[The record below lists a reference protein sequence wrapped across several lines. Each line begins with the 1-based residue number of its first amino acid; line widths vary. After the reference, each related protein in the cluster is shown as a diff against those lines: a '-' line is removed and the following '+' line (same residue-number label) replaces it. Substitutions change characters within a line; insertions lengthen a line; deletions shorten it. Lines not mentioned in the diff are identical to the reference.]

1 MDRGH
6 AKPPLPSI
14 EPNLRRLRAFAEV
27 ARWNNVRRAA
37 ESLYLTQPTVTRAVQ
52 KLERELGLPL
62 FERSAGG
69 MTPTP
74 YGVAVARRADL
85 LFAHLD
91 KATAELAALQPGARN
106 APSRTTGI
114 LAHALTHRHLQALIA
129 TSDHGTQS
137 AAAAHLQLSQ
147 PAVTQALGD
156 LEYLTGQALL
166 LRTSRGMTATAA
178 GEVLVRR
185 GKLALAELEALRSDI
200 AEHLGM
206 VTGSVNIG
214 VLPMAGTLLVPRAV
228 NRLLQAHPE
237 VRVCLID
244 GPYDTLLQRLRCGE
258 LDVVVGPLRTPCPS
272 NDVVQ
277 QPLFDGELSVIAR
290 KGHPLAQRH
299 GLALADL
306 LDWEWVLPGS
316 ATPARALIEGVM
328 REAGLPMP
336 ENPIESN
343 GLATL
348 RALLMESDRI
358 TVISRHQIYFEERAG
373 LLHVLPIELRNTA
386 RAIGIT
392 TRLDASPPKGVL
404 ALLDHLRGAAAQP
417 LLA

>member
-6 AKPPLPSI
+6 AKPSLPSI
-14 EPNLRRLRAFAEV
+14 EPNLRRLRAFAGV
-27 ARWNNVRRAA
+27 ARWGSVRRAA

-62 FERSAGG
+62 FERSTGG

-74 YGVAVARRADL
+74 YGVAVSRRANL

-91 KATAELAALQPGARN
+91 KATEELAALQPAWRGTPGRAAGA
-106 APSRTTGI
+106 
-114 LAHALTHRHLQALIA
+114 LAHTLTHRHLQALIA

-137 AAAAHLQLSQ
+137 AAAAHLCLSQ

-156 LEYLTGQALL
+156 LEELADQALL

-178 GEVLVRR
+178 GEVLIRR
-185 GKLALAELEALRSDI
+185 GKLALAELVALRSDI

-206 VTGSVNIG
+206 VTGAVNIG

-237 VRVCLID
+237 LHVCLID
-244 GPYDTLLQRLRCGE
+244 GPYDTLLQRLRCGD
-258 LDVVVGPLRTPCPS
+258 LDVVVGPLRTTSPA

-290 KGHPLAQRH
+290 KGHPLAQH
-299 GLALADL
+299 PGLTLADL
-306 LDWEWVLPGS
+306 QEWKWVLPGS
-316 ATPARALIEGVM
+316 ATPARGLIERVM
-328 REAGLPMP
+328 RDAGLDMP

-343 GLATL
+343 SLAIL
-348 RALLMESDRI
+348 RALLMESDRVA
-358 TVISRHQIYFEERAG
+358 VISRHQIYFEERSG
-373 LLHVLPIELRNTA
+373 LLDVLPIELGKTA
-386 RAIGIT
+386 RSIGIT

-404 ALLDHLRGAAAQP
+404 ALLDHLRHAAAQP